1 MKKILLSI
9 LALAA
14 VITGCKKTV
23 FPERPSGKGTMTFN
37 LTCDNGDYIVV
48 KSSEVDLSD
57 FIITINKLEDERGQ
71 ASDWTKSWT
80 YSEFPEALE
89 LAPGKFRISAA
100 STETR
105 VVGWNAPK
113 YYGETE
119 FVIVEGVVTPV
130 ELECALSN
138 MKVSVKL
145 TDNFIGE
152 LSEYVISVTGDYAEG
167 RLSLEWTQADFVNA
181 NQSEKD
187 GYFDPAKLTVKIT
200 GKRAI
205 DGTSP
210 IPVTY
215 EIKNGKARDHHIL
228 NIDAVVTGTAN
239 VLSLSVSDKTNDKVL
254 DIPFGG
260 LPEVPVPDEDEDDNQ
275 GAQKPEKPYMV
286 WESNP
291 TFGVTDIQDVMDG
304 KADANL
310 VIYAAG
316 GIKALNV
323 SVSDNFQEIIDGL
336 VHADAD
342 HSEANRECD
351 VRHHMDLVNDVALHN
366 TLSGT
371 FGITSLPM
379 LDQVK
384 DKTEVQFPL
393 TDLVGLIRST
403 GFPEGDYVFTLELI
417 DNADQKYQV
426 SLTFYNAPLE

>member
-1 MKKILLSI
+1 MKKILAII
-9 LALAA
+9 LAAAA
-14 VITGCKKTV
+14 VFTGCKKTV
-23 FPERPSGKGTMTFN
+23 FPERPAENGTLTFS
-37 LTCDNGDYIVV
+37 LACDKGDYIEV
-48 KSSEVDLSD
+48 KSSEIDLGN
-57 FIITINKLEDERGQ
+57 FIITINKLQDERGE

-89 LAPGKFRISAA
+89 LAPGKFLISAA
-100 STETR
+100 SPETR
-105 VVGWNAPK
+105 IVGWNAPK
-113 YYGETE
+113 YYGQTE
-119 FVIVEGVVTPV
+119 FTIVEGVVTPV
-130 ELECALSN
+130 SLECFLSN
-138 MKVSVKL
+138 MKVSVRL

-167 RLSLEWTQADFVNA
+167 RQSLEWTQADFA
-181 NQSEKD
+181 EGTQSAKD
-187 GYFDPAKLTVKIT
+187 GYFDPTNLTVKIT
-200 GKRAI
+200 GKRVT

-239 VLSLSVSDKTNDKVL
+239 VLNLSISNETNNREQ

-260 LPEVPVPDEDEDDNQ
+260 IPEVPVPDEEEENT
-275 GAQKPEKPYMV
+275 GGQKPEKPYMV

-291 TFGVTDIQDVMDG
+291 SFAVTNINDVMEG

-323 SVSDNFQEIIDGL
+323 SVSDNFQTIIDGL
-336 VHADAD
+336 VHADAS
-342 HSEANRECD
+342 HSGEDKECD
-351 VRHHMDLVNDVALHN
+351 IRHYMDLVNDVALYN

-379 LDQVK
+379 IDKVK
-384 DKTEVQFPL
+384 DKTIVEFPL
-393 TDLVGLIRST
+393 TDLVTLIRST
-403 GFPEGDYVFTLELI
+403 GFEEGDYIFTLELI

-426 SLTFYNAPLE
+426 SLTFYNPPVE